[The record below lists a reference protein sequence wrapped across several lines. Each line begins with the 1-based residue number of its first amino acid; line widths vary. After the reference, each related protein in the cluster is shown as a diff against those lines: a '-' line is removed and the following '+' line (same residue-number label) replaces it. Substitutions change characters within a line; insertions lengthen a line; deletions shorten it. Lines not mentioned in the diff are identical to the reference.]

1 MDYYP
6 VSYWDEKFGQWQDCG
21 RFYRN
26 ALVIDFNLVSDAQF
40 KLLARREQEGESAEA
55 VFAAPRHNIDNWIDA
70 PGSSRW
76 SRAGSEM
83 VGIYTNN
90 LLMKDIQFGID
101 LPSRY
106 DNETPNQKNIIA
118 YESWDGSF
126 TIEDG
131 SKSKLYIKKIW
142 DQPMTLSAL
151 FDVYHESINV
161 KDISR

>member
-6 VSYWDEKFGQWQDCG
+6 VSYWDEKFGQWIDCG

-26 ALVIDFNLVSDAQF
+26 ALVIDYNLVSEAQF

-55 VFAAPRHNIDNWIDA
+55 VFVAPCYDWEEWKDA

-76 SRAGSEM
+76 HRAEKEV
-83 VGIYTNN
+83 VGIYRND
-90 LLMKDIQFGID
+90 MKRIHFGID
-101 LPSRY
+101 LPVA
-106 DNETPNQKNIIA
+106 PKQKSIIA
-118 YESWDGSF
+118 YESGRVDGSF
-126 TIEDG
+126 TREG
-131 SKSKLYIKKIW
+131 WESPTGAKSKLYIKKMW
-142 DQPMTLSAL
+142 DQPITLSAL